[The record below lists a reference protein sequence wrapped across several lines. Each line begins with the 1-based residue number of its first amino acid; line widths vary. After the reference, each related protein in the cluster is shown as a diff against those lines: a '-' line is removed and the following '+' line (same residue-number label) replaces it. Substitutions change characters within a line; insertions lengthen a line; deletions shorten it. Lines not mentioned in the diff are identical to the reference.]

1 MPWIPEKYEP
11 EKPDFEY
18 SRKRAEGGF
27 GMHPNE
33 VLWCLNMLEHADSF
47 IRQFSEEFIEDTRRE
62 LGSEWVE
69 KYNGE
74 TNER

>member
-11 EKPDFEY
+11 ERPDFEY

-33 VLWCLNMLEHADSF
+33 VLWVLNMLDKAKEIISKSSTQTIFVKGWLNEYGDN
-47 IRQFSEEFIEDTRRE
+47 
-62 LGSEWVE
+62 
-69 KYNGE
+69 KNGE
-74 TNER
+74 